1 MIKEVQQ
8 KLDTLH
14 KNNIL
19 AYFEAD
25 NKDAVNS
32 CIRIL
37 IPKGL
42 KKDIKYIENIIY
54 RFNNRLMYLQK
65 PFGEMPYM
73 EYVE

>member
-1 MIKEVQQ
+1 M
-8 KLDTLH
+8 
-14 KNNIL
+14 
-19 AYFEAD
+19 
-25 NKDAVNS
+25 
-32 CIRIL
+32 
-37 IPKGL
+37 PKGL